1 MSSAELITIRDFLRH
16 AVSSFRAAK
25 IVHGHG
31 TTSVIDE
38 AAYLILETLHL
49 PVDDINPWLDAKLLK
64 AERAALSKI
73 ITARVKTRK
82 PAAYLLKKTYMHGIP
97 FYVDERVIV
106 PRSYIGD
113 LLMGG
118 ILGPDGMAL
127 YETPGAVASV
137 LDLCTGSGCLAILA
151 AMTFEDANVDAV
163 ELSKDALAVARIN
176 IKDHA
181 MHERVALHQGDL
193 FAPVKNK
200 RYDIII
206 TNPPYVAKAEV
217 KAFPPEYR
225 HEPVMAHLGGDDG
238 FDIVRRIL
246 KEAPRHL
253 TKDGVLVCEIGT
265 GRDLLEADFP
275 RVPFIWVDTEQ
286 SEGEVFAVRARDLA
300 QQA

>member
-1 MSSAELITIRDFLRH
+1 MSTAELTTVRDFLRH
-16 AVSSFRAAK
+16 AVSLFRAAK

-31 TTSVIDE
+31 TTSVLDE
-38 AAYLILETLHL
+38 AAFIILETLHL

-64 AERAALSKI
+64 AERAALTKI
-73 ITARVKTRK
+73 IAARVKTRK
-82 PAAYLLKKTYMHGIP
+82 PAAYLLKKTYMHGIS
-97 FYVDERVIV
+97 FHVDERVIV

-118 ILGPDGMAL
+118 VLGPDGMAL
-127 YETPGAVASV
+127 YETPVAIKSV

-151 AMTFEDANVDAV
+151 AMTFEDAAVDAV
-163 ELSKDALAVARIN
+163 ELSKDALAVARMN
-176 IKDHA
+176 VKEHS
-181 MHERVALHQGDL
+181 MQERVALLQGDL
-193 FAPVKNK
+193 FAPVTDK
-200 RYDIII
+200 RYDLII

-225 HEPVMAHLGGDDG
+225 HEPVIAHLGGDDG

-246 KEAPRHL
+246 KDAPKHL
-253 TKDGVLVCEIGT
+253 TEDGVLVCEIGT

-275 RVPFIWVDTEQ
+275 KLPFIWVDTEE
-286 SEGEVFAVRARDLA
+286 SEGEVFALRARDLP